1 MWEWIKRIIH
11 EIRGNAL
18 WDLIKATVGVGA
30 AFLIFRLYKHY
41 ADVPSDFVIDVAVAL
56 PVGALVVLLLRSQRT
71 KSRSAI
77 RRRVIFWI
85 AIALTVLLELCL
97 LIVWWS
103 VRPPSVYR
111 PFTAMYE
118 LHRNQLGKP
127 QTEEKTDDL
136 VYQGSYEHALVI
148 FFHRRNMWFVLS
160 KQDLTWKERGDSTME
175 DETKWKDKQWLSE
188 QDWMGDHSR
197 PHEGKSYPDGG
208 IAKLWFAEP
217 NWWRQIGWKEWGC
230 PYPPR
235 SIYYQRFEHGY
246 VMGAFRGKREF
257 DYALILTLNDDGN
270 WSADRDDSRS
280 APACGIDDP

>member
-1 MWEWIKRIIH
+1 MGMDQTNYSRDSGKCSLGFDQSDGR
-11 EIRGNAL
+11 RGCGVS
-18 WDLIKATVGVGA
+18 DLPV
-30 AFLIFRLYKHY
+30 YKHY

-136 VYQGSYEHALVI
+136 VYQGSYEVSQ
-148 FFHRRNMWFVLS
+148 N
-160 KQDLTWKERGDSTME
+160 
-175 DETKWKDKQWLSE
+175 
-188 QDWMGDHSR
+188 
-197 PHEGKSYPDGG
+197 
-208 IAKLWFAEP
+208 
-217 NWWRQIGWKEWGC
+217 
-230 PYPPR
+230 
-235 SIYYQRFEHGY
+235 
-246 VMGAFRGKREF
+246 
-257 DYALILTLNDDGN
+257 LNTH
-270 WSADRDDSRS
+270 
-280 APACGIDDP
+280 